1 MRKIVI
7 VFLISI
13 FFGCSTQKN
22 KTLNKSYHSVVS
34 TYNILFNGNEYLNK
48 GLENFNSSYK
58 ENYWDILPIEPIES
72 TDKIITVDGLE
83 NQDFLKAEEKA
94 AKAIQKHSMFI
105 NEIQYNS
112 KISEA
117 YFLLGKARYFDQRY
131 LPAIDAFNQ
140 IYKLNKED
148 DFWAKG
154 IIWKSKSHI
163 RLNQESV
170 AVDLINE
177 LLEEEDLD
185 SEIVSNANGVLAM
198 AFLNSEE
205 NDKAVK
211 PLKNAIKTTKQKSRQ
226 ARYLYVL
233 GQLYESKKRVD
244 SAKINFTKVVN
255 FKRRIPRDLYV
266 NAKTKKLQ
274 FSKNIDLKKEFLKM
288 IENEENKPYLD
299 KIYYSYSQALLN
311 SDSLQLAKKYL
322 KSSVRENSTDKDLKS
337 KVYINLFELNFNTSE
352 YLLAGKY
359 LDSALNV
366 IDKKSREFWTLDR
379 QKKGIEKVVNIEAN
393 LLLWDSLL
401 KISNYDKE
409 KLNKVLN
416 DVLDSRTLTN
426 TGTRELQPPTTKNS
440 SQTFIKTNFYFYNPQ
455 IVSLGKQSFIT
466 LWGNRN
472 RDTYWRSIQSTSA
485 KSEGKNIKNPKMEIL
500 EKSVDYTEIYKEIP
514 FTKFEKD
521 SILKLIELSKLEL
534 AESYIVKY
542 GNHKLG
548 QSILK
553 NFFESNSR
561 SNLLVNAKYL
571 LYKSYKIQNDRKY
584 IDIKEDILM
593 NDSLSRFAKIL
604 SKDPKFILDQKTSI
618 VLLDSLK
625 ILFKNQK
632 FEEVINSAKESIGFV
647 ENEDILIDLEILLAN
662 SLGRLEGVNKYNEV
676 LKEISKKYPTSAKSK
691 QLIKIS
697 NKINRKW
704 KEPNKLTKSDDFKIV
719 FVLSKM
725 DFSDNQIKESLR
737 LIEKTIDVKKRVSY
751 DVYDYDRALIV
762 IHDYTNRDDAENDIF
777 KIKQELEGFQLK
789 NNFVSLSSQYKNML
803 IYKTLELE

>member
-7 VFLISI
+7 VFLISV

-34 TYNILFNGNEYLNK
+34 TYNVLFNGNEYLNK

-233 GQLYESKKRVD
+233 GQLYEGKKRVD

-337 KVYINLFELNFNTSE
+337 KVYINLFELNFNASE

-632 FEEVINSAKESIGFV
+632 FEEVINSAKESVGFV

>member
-1 MRKIVI
+1 MRKIVV
-7 VFLISI
+7 VFLISV

-34 TYNILFNGNEYLNK
+34 TYNVLFNGNEYLNK
-48 GLENFNSSYK
+48 GLENFNSSYE

-94 AKAIQKHSMFI
+94 AKAIQKHSMLI

-198 AFLNSEE
+198 AFLNLEE

-244 SAKINFTKVVN
+244 SAKINFTKIVN
-255 FKRRIPRDLYV
+255 FKRRVPRDLYV

-337 KVYINLFELNFNTSE
+337 KVYINLFELNFNASE

-426 TGTRELQPPTTKNS
+426 TGTRDQPSTTINS
-440 SQTFIKTNFYFYNPQ
+440 DQTFIKTNFYFYNPQ

-548 QSILK
+548 QSIIK

-625 ILFKNQK
+625 TLFKNQK

>member
-1 MRKIVI
+1 LRKIVI
-7 VFLISI
+7 VFLISV

-34 TYNILFNGNEYLNK
+34 TYNVLFNGNEYLNK
-48 GLENFNSSYK
+48 GLENFNSSYE

-94 AKAIQKHSMFI
+94 AKAIQKHSMLI

-140 IYKLNKED
+140 IYKLKKED
-148 DFWAKG
+148 DIWAKG

-185 SEIVSNANGVLAM
+185 SEIVSNANSVLAM

-337 KVYINLFELNFNTSE
+337 KVYINLFELNFNASE

-426 TGTRELQPPTTKNS
+426 TGTRDLQPPTTKNS

-548 QSILK
+548 QSIIK

-561 SNLLVNAKYL
+561 SNLLTNAKYL

-584 IDIKEDILM
+584 VDIKEDILM

-625 ILFKNQK
+625 ILFQNQK

-662 SLGRLEGVNKYNEV
+662 SLGRLEGVHKYNEI

-691 QLIKIS
+691 HLIKIS

-704 KEPNKLTKSDDFKIV
+704 KEPNKSKKPDDFKIV

-737 LIEKTIDVKKRVSY
+737 LIEKIIDVKKRVSY

-777 KIKQELEGFQLK
+777 KLKQELEGFQLK

>member
-1 MRKIVI
+1 LRKIVI
-7 VFLISI
+7 VFLISV

-34 TYNILFNGNEYLNK
+34 TYNVLFNGNEYLNK
-48 GLENFNSSYK
+48 GLENFNSSYE

-94 AKAIQKHSMFI
+94 AKAIQKHSMLI

-198 AFLNSEE
+198 AFLNLEE

-233 GQLYESKKRVD
+233 GQLYESKKFVD

-255 FKRRIPRDLYV
+255 FKRRVPRDLYV

-337 KVYINLFELNFNTSE
+337 KVYINLFELNFNASE
-352 YLLAGKY
+352 YLLAEKY

-472 RDTYWRSIQSTSA
+472 RDTYWRSIQSNSA
-485 KSEGKNIKNPKMEIL
+485 KSEGKNIKTPKMEIL
-500 EKSVDYTEIYKEIP
+500 EKNVDYTEIYKEIP

-521 SILKLIELSKLEL
+521 SIHKLIELSKLEL

-548 QSILK
+548 QSIIK

-561 SNLLVNAKYL
+561 SNLLTNAKYL

-584 IDIKEDILM
+584 VDIKEDILM

-625 ILFKNQK
+625 ILFQNQK

-662 SLGRLEGVNKYNEV
+662 SLGRLEGLNKYNEV

-737 LIEKTIDVKKRVSY
+737 LIEKIIDVKKRVSY

-777 KIKQELEGFQLK
+777 KLKQELEGFQLK

>member
-7 VFLISI
+7 VFLISV

-34 TYNILFNGNEYLNK
+34 TYNVLFNGNEYLNK
-48 GLENFNSSYK
+48 GLENFNSSYE

-94 AKAIQKHSMFI
+94 AKAIQKHSMLI

-177 LLEEEDLD
+177 LLEKEDLD

-198 AFLNSEE
+198 AFLNLEE

-233 GQLYESKKRVD
+233 GQLYESKKFVD

-337 KVYINLFELNFNTSE
+337 KVYINLFELNFNASE

-416 DVLDSRTLTN
+416 DVLDSRTLIN
-426 TGTRELQPPTTKNS
+426 TGTRELQPPITKNS

-472 RDTYWRSIQSTSA
+472 RDTYWRSIQSSSA

-548 QSILK
+548 QSIIK

-561 SNLLVNAKYL
+561 SNLLTNAKYL

-584 IDIKEDILM
+584 VDIKEDILM

-625 ILFKNQK
+625 ILFQNQK

-704 KEPNKLTKSDDFKIV
+704 KEPNKSKKPDDFKIV

-777 KIKQELEGFQLK
+777 KLKQELEGFQLK

>member
-7 VFLISI
+7 VFLISL

-22 KTLNKSYHSVVS
+22 KTLNKNYHSVVS
-34 TYNILFNGNEYLNK
+34 AYNVLFNGKEYLNK

-58 ENYWDILPIEPIES
+58 ENYWYILPIEPIES

-94 AKAIQKHSMFI
+94 AKAIQKHSMLI

-148 DFWAKG
+148 DFWARG

-177 LLEEEDLD
+177 LLEKEDLD

-198 AFLNSEE
+198 AFLNLEE

-211 PLKNAIKTTKQKSRQ
+211 PLKNAIKTTKHKSRQ

-233 GQLYESKKRVD
+233 GQLYEGKRLVD

-255 FKRRIPRDLYV
+255 FKRKIPRDLYV

-274 FSKNIDLKKEFLKM
+274 FSKNIDLKKDFLKM

-299 KIYYSYSQALLN
+299 KIYYSFSQALLN
-311 SDSLQLAKKYL
+311 SDSLELAKKYL

-337 KVYINLFELNFNTSE
+337 KVYINLFELNFNSSE

-366 IDKKSREFWTLDR
+366 INKKSREFWILDR

-416 DVLDSRTLTN
+416 DVLDSRALTN
-426 TGTRELQPPTTKNS
+426 TRTRELQPPTSKNS
-440 SQTFIKTNFYFYNPQ
+440 DQTFIKTNFYFYNPQ

-472 RDTYWRSIQSTSA
+472 RDTYWSSTQSSSA
-485 KSEGKNIKNPKMEIL
+485 KSEGKNIKNPKMETL

-514 FTKFEKD
+514 FKKFEKD

-553 NFFESNSR
+553 NFFESNSG
-561 SNLLVNAKYL
+561 SNLLTNAKYL

-584 IDIKEDILM
+584 KDIKEDILL

-625 ILFKNQK
+625 ILFQNQK
-632 FEEVINSAKESIGFV
+632 FEEVINSAKQSIGFV

-691 QLIKIS
+691 HLIKIS

-704 KEPNKLTKSDDFKIV
+704 KEPNTSIKPDDFKIV

-725 DFSDNQIKESLR
+725 DFSDNQIKESFR
-737 LIEKTIDVKKRVSY
+737 LIEKIIDVKKRVSY

>member
-1 MRKIVI
+1 LRKIVI
-7 VFLISI
+7 VFLISV

-22 KTLNKSYHSVVS
+22 KTLNKNYHSVVS
-34 TYNILFNGNEYLNK
+34 TYNVLFNGKEYLNK

-58 ENYWDILPIEPIES
+58 ENYWYILPIEPIES

-94 AKAIQKHSMFI
+94 AKAIQKHSMLI

-148 DFWAKG
+148 DFWARG

-177 LLEEEDLD
+177 LLEKEDLD

-198 AFLNSEE
+198 AFLNLEE

-211 PLKNAIKTTKQKSRQ
+211 PLKKAIKTTKHKSRQ

-233 GQLYESKKRVD
+233 GQLYEGQRLVD

-255 FKRRIPRDLYV
+255 FKRKIPRDLYV

-274 FSKNIDLKKEFLKM
+274 FSKNIDLKKDFLKM

-299 KIYYSYSQALLN
+299 KIYYSFSQALLN
-311 SDSLQLAKKYL
+311 SDSLELAKKYL

-337 KVYINLFELNFNTSE
+337 KVYINLFELNFNSSE

-366 IDKKSREFWTLDR
+366 INKKSREFWILDR

-416 DVLDSRTLTN
+416 DVLDSRALTN

-440 SQTFIKTNFYFYNPQ
+440 DQTFIKTNFYFYNPQ

-472 RDTYWRSIQSTSA
+472 RDTYWRSTQSSSA

-500 EKSVDYTEIYKEIP
+500 EKSVDFTEIYKEIP

-521 SILKLIELSKLEL
+521 SIHKLIELSKLEL

-553 NFFESNSR
+553 NFFESNSG
-561 SNLLVNAKYL
+561 SNLLTNAKYL

-584 IDIKEDILM
+584 NDIKEDILL

-618 VLLDSLK
+618 LLLDSLK
-625 ILFKNQK
+625 ILFQNQK
-632 FEEVINSAKESIGFV
+632 FEEVINSAKQSIGFV

-691 QLIKIS
+691 HLIKIS

-704 KEPNKLTKSDDFKIV
+704 KEPNTSRKPDDFKIV

-725 DFSDNQIKESLR
+725 DFSDNQIKESFR
-737 LIEKTIDVKKRVSY
+737 LIEKIIDVKKRVSY

-762 IHDYTNRDDAENDIF
+762 IHDYINRDDAENDIF
-777 KIKQELEGFQLK
+777 KLKQELEGFQLK

>member
-1 MRKIVI
+1 M
-7 VFLISI
+7 
-13 FFGCSTQKN
+13 
-22 KTLNKSYHSVVS
+22 
-34 TYNILFNGNEYLNK
+34 
-48 GLENFNSSYK
+48 
-58 ENYWDILPIEPIES
+58 
-72 TDKIITVDGLE
+72 
-83 NQDFLKAEEKA
+83 
-94 AKAIQKHSMFI
+94 
-105 NEIQYNS
+105 
-112 KISEA
+112 
-117 YFLLGKARYFDQRY
+117 
-131 LPAIDAFNQ
+131 
-140 IYKLNKED
+140 
-148 DFWAKG
+148 
-154 IIWKSKSHI
+154 
-163 RLNQESV
+163 
-170 AVDLINE
+170 
-177 LLEEEDLD
+177 
-185 SEIVSNANGVLAM
+185 
-198 AFLNSEE
+198 
-205 NDKAVK
+205 
-211 PLKNAIKTTKQKSRQ
+211 
-226 ARYLYVL
+226 
-233 GQLYESKKRVD
+233 
-244 SAKINFTKVVN
+244 
-255 FKRRIPRDLYV
+255 
-266 NAKTKKLQ
+266 
-274 FSKNIDLKKEFLKM
+274 
-288 IENEENKPYLD
+288 
-299 KIYYSYSQALLN
+299 
-311 SDSLQLAKKYL
+311 
-322 KSSVRENSTDKDLKS
+322 
-337 KVYINLFELNFNTSE
+337 
-352 YLLAGKY
+352 
-359 LDSALNV
+359 
-366 IDKKSREFWTLDR
+366 
-379 QKKGIEKVVNIEAN
+379 VNIEAN

-426 TGTRELQPPTTKNS
+426 TVTRELQPPTTKNS

-472 RDTYWRSIQSTSA
+472 RDTYWRSTQSSSA

-548 QSILK
+548 QSIIK

-561 SNLLVNAKYL
+561 SNLLTNAKYL

-584 IDIKEDILM
+584 VDIKEDILM

-625 ILFKNQK
+625 ILFQNQK

-737 LIEKTIDVKKRVSY
+737 LIEKIIDVKKRVSY

-777 KIKQELEGFQLK
+777 KLKQELEGFQLK

>member
-7 VFLISI
+7 VFLISV

-34 TYNILFNGNEYLNK
+34 TYNVLFNGNEYLNK
-48 GLENFNSSYK
+48 GLENFNSSYE

-94 AKAIQKHSMFI
+94 AKAIQKHSMLI

-177 LLEEEDLD
+177 LLEKEDLD

-198 AFLNSEE
+198 AFLNLEE

-233 GQLYESKKRVD
+233 GQLYESKKFVD

-337 KVYINLFELNFNTSE
+337 KVYINLFELNFNASE

-472 RDTYWRSIQSTSA
+472 RDTYWRSIQSNSA

-548 QSILK
+548 QSIIK

-561 SNLLVNAKYL
+561 SNLLTNAKYL

-584 IDIKEDILM
+584 VDIKEDILM

-625 ILFKNQK
+625 ILFQNQK

>member
-94 AKAIQKHSMFI
+94 AKAIQKHSMLI

-337 KVYINLFELNFNTSE
+337 KVYINLFELNFNASE

-426 TGTRELQPPTTKNS
+426 TGTQDLQPPTTKNS

-625 ILFKNQK
+625 ILFQNQK

-704 KEPNKLTKSDDFKIV
+704 KEPNKSRKADDFKIV
-719 FVLSKM
+719 FVLSKK

>member
-1 MRKIVI
+1 MRKIVV
-7 VFLISI
+7 VFLISV

-34 TYNILFNGNEYLNK
+34 TYNVLFNGNEYLNK
-48 GLENFNSSYK
+48 GLENFNSSYE

-94 AKAIQKHSMFI
+94 AKAIQKHSMLI

-177 LLEEEDLD
+177 LLEKEDLD

-198 AFLNSEE
+198 AFLNLEE

-233 GQLYESKKRVD
+233 GQLYESKKFVD
-244 SAKINFTKVVN
+244 SAKINFTKIVN
-255 FKRRIPRDLYV
+255 FKRRVPRDLYV

-337 KVYINLFELNFNTSE
+337 KVYINLFELNFNASE

-409 KLNKVLN
+409 KLNKALN
-416 DVLDSRTLTN
+416 DVLDSRTLIN
-426 TGTRELQPPTTKNS
+426 TGTRELQPPITKNS

-466 LWGNRN
+466 LWGNRI
-472 RDTYWRSIQSTSA
+472 RDTYWRSIQSSSA

-584 IDIKEDILM
+584 VDIKEDILM

-625 ILFKNQK
+625 ILFQNQK

-704 KEPNKLTKSDDFKIV
+704 KEPNKSKKPDDFKIV

-777 KIKQELEGFQLK
+777 KLKQELEGFQLK

>member
-1 MRKIVI
+1 LRKIVV
-7 VFLISI
+7 VFLISV

-34 TYNILFNGNEYLNK
+34 TYNVLFNGNEYLNK
-48 GLENFNSSYK
+48 GLENFNSSYE

-72 TDKIITVDGLE
+72 TDKIITIDGLE

-94 AKAIQKHSMFI
+94 AKAIQKHSMLI

-198 AFLNSEE
+198 AFLNLEE

-233 GQLYESKKRVD
+233 GQLYESKKFVD

-255 FKRRIPRDLYV
+255 FKRRVPRDLYV

-337 KVYINLFELNFNTSE
+337 KVYINLFELNFNASE

-426 TGTRELQPPTTKNS
+426 TGTRDLQPPTTKNS

-548 QSILK
+548 QSIIK

-561 SNLLVNAKYL
+561 SNLLTNAKYL

-584 IDIKEDILM
+584 VDIKEDILM

-625 ILFKNQK
+625 ILFQNQK

>member
-7 VFLISI
+7 VFLISV

-34 TYNILFNGNEYLNK
+34 TYNVLFNGNEYLNK
-48 GLENFNSSYK
+48 GLENFNSSYE

-94 AKAIQKHSMFI
+94 AKAIQKHSMLI

-177 LLEEEDLD
+177 LLEKEDLD

-198 AFLNSEE
+198 AFLNLEE

-233 GQLYESKKRVD
+233 GQLYESKKFVD

-337 KVYINLFELNFNTSE
+337 KVYINLFELNFNASE

-548 QSILK
+548 QSIIK

-561 SNLLVNAKYL
+561 SNLLTNAKYL

-584 IDIKEDILM
+584 VDIKEDILM

-625 ILFKNQK
+625 ILFQNQK

-777 KIKQELEGFQLK
+777 KLKQELEGFQLK

>member
-7 VFLISI
+7 VFLISV

-34 TYNILFNGNEYLNK
+34 TYNVLFNGNEYLNK
-48 GLENFNSSYK
+48 GLENFNSSYE

-94 AKAIQKHSMFI
+94 AKAIQKHSMLI

-177 LLEEEDLD
+177 LLEKEDLD

-198 AFLNSEE
+198 AFLNLEE

-233 GQLYESKKRVD
+233 GQLYESKKFVD

-337 KVYINLFELNFNTSE
+337 KVYINLFELNFNASE

-426 TGTRELQPPTTKNS
+426 TGTLELQPPKTKNS
-440 SQTFIKTNFYFYNPQ
+440 DQTFIKTNFYFYNPQ

-561 SNLLVNAKYL
+561 SNLLANAKYL

-584 IDIKEDILM
+584 VDIKEDILM

-625 ILFKNQK
+625 ILFQNQK

-737 LIEKTIDVKKRVSY
+737 LIEKIIDVKKRVSY

-777 KIKQELEGFQLK
+777 KLKQELEGFQLK

>member
-7 VFLISI
+7 VFLISV

-34 TYNILFNGNEYLNK
+34 TYNVLFNGNEYLNK
-48 GLENFNSSYK
+48 GLENFNSSYE

-94 AKAIQKHSMFI
+94 AKAIQKHSMLI

-177 LLEEEDLD
+177 LLEKEDLD

-198 AFLNSEE
+198 AFLNLEE

-233 GQLYESKKRVD
+233 GQLYESKKFVD

-255 FKRRIPRDLYV
+255 FKRRVPRDLYV

-337 KVYINLFELNFNTSE
+337 KVYINLFELNFNASE

-426 TGTRELQPPTTKNS
+426 TGTLELQPTKTKNS
-440 SQTFIKTNFYFYNPQ
+440 DQTFIKTNFYFYNPQ

-521 SILKLIELSKLEL
+521 SIHKLIELSKLEL

-548 QSILK
+548 QSIIK

-561 SNLLVNAKYL
+561 SNLLTNAKYL

-584 IDIKEDILM
+584 VDIKEDILM

-625 ILFKNQK
+625 ILFQNQK
-632 FEEVINSAKESIGFV
+632 FEEVINSAKQSIGFV

-777 KIKQELEGFQLK
+777 KLKQELEGFQLK

>member
-7 VFLISI
+7 VFLISV

-34 TYNILFNGNEYLNK
+34 TYNVLFNGNEYLNK

-94 AKAIQKHSMFI
+94 AKAIQKHSMLI

-177 LLEEEDLD
+177 LLEKEDLD

-198 AFLNSEE
+198 AFLNLEE

-233 GQLYESKKRVD
+233 GQLYESKKFVD

-255 FKRRIPRDLYV
+255 FKRRVPRDLYV

-337 KVYINLFELNFNTSE
+337 KVYINLFELNFNASE

-426 TGTRELQPPTTKNS
+426 TGTLELQPPTTKNS
-440 SQTFIKTNFYFYNPQ
+440 DQTFIKTNFYFYNPQ

-548 QSILK
+548 QSIIK

-561 SNLLVNAKYL
+561 SNLLTNAKYL

-584 IDIKEDILM
+584 VDIKEDILM

-625 ILFKNQK
+625 ILFQNQK

>member
-7 VFLISI
+7 VFLISV

-22 KTLNKSYHSVVS
+22 KTLNKSYHSIVS
-34 TYNILFNGNEYLNK
+34 TYNVLFNGNEYLNK
-48 GLENFNSSYK
+48 GLENFNSSYE

-72 TDKIITVDGLE
+72 TDKIITFDGLE

-94 AKAIQKHSMFI
+94 AKAIQKHSMLI

-170 AVDLINE
+170 AVDLIKE
-177 LLEEEDLD
+177 LLEKEDLD
-185 SEIVSNANGVLAM
+185 LEIVSSANGVLAM
-198 AFLNSEE
+198 AFLNLKE

-211 PLKNAIKTTKQKSRQ
+211 PLKNAIITTKQKSRQ
-226 ARYLYVL
+226 ARYLYIL
-233 GQLYESKKRVD
+233 GQLYESKKLVD
-244 SAKINFTKVVN
+244 SSKINFTKVVN

-274 FSKNIDLKKEFLKM
+274 FSKDIDLKKDFLKM

-299 KIYYSYSQALLN
+299 KIYYSFSQALLN
-311 SDSLQLAKKYL
+311 LDSLELAQKYL
-322 KSSVRENSTDKDLKS
+322 KSSVRENSTDKNLKS
-337 KVYINLFELNFNTSE
+337 KVYINLFELNFNASE

-366 IDKKSREFWTLDR
+366 IDKKSKEFWTLDR
-379 QKKGIEKVVNIEAN
+379 QKKGIEKVVNIESN

-416 DVLDSRTLTN
+416 DVLDSRILTN

-440 SQTFIKTNFYFYNPQ
+440 DQPFIKTNFYFYNPQ

-472 RDTYWRSIQSTSA
+472 RDTYWRSTQSSSA
-485 KSEGKNIKNPKMEIL
+485 ISEGKNIKNPKMEIF

-521 SILKLIELSKLEL
+521 SILKLIELSKIEL

-548 QSILK
+548 QSIIK
-553 NFFESNSR
+553 NFFESNSG
-561 SNLLVNAKYL
+561 SNLLTNAKYL

-584 IDIKEDILM
+584 KDIKEDILM

-625 ILFKNQK
+625 TLFQNQK
-632 FEEVINSAKESIGFV
+632 FEEVINSTKESIGFV

-662 SLGRLEGVNKYNEV
+662 SLGRLEGVKKYNEV
-676 LKEISKKYPTSAKSK
+676 LKEIAKKYPTSAKSK

-697 NKINRKW
+697 NKINRNW
-704 KEPNKLTKSDDFKIV
+704 KEPSKLTKPDNFKIIFV
-719 FVLSKM
+719 FSKM

-737 LIEKTIDVKKRVSY
+737 RIKKTIDVKKRVSY

>member
-7 VFLISI
+7 VFLISV

-34 TYNILFNGNEYLNK
+34 TYNVLFNGNEYLNK
-48 GLENFNSSYK
+48 GLENFNSSYE

-94 AKAIQKHSMFI
+94 AKAIQKHSMLI

-337 KVYINLFELNFNTSE
+337 KVYINLFELNFNASE

-548 QSILK
+548 QSIIK

-561 SNLLVNAKYL
+561 SNLLTNAKYL

-584 IDIKEDILM
+584 VDIKEDILM

-625 ILFKNQK
+625 ILFQNQK

-777 KIKQELEGFQLK
+777 KLKQELEGFQLK

>member
-7 VFLISI
+7 VFLISV

-22 KTLNKSYHSVVS
+22 KILNKSYHSVVS
-34 TYNILFNGNEYLNK
+34 TYNVLFNGNEYLNK
-48 GLENFNSSYK
+48 GLENFNSSYE

-94 AKAIQKHSMFI
+94 AKAIQKHSMLI

-177 LLEEEDLD
+177 LLEKEDLD

-198 AFLNSEE
+198 AFLNLEE

-233 GQLYESKKRVD
+233 SQLYESKKFVD

-299 KIYYSYSQALLN
+299 KIYYCYSQALLN

-337 KVYINLFELNFNTSE
+337 KVYINLFELNFNASE

-426 TGTRELQPPTTKNS
+426 TGTLELQPTKTKNS
-440 SQTFIKTNFYFYNPQ
+440 DQTFIKTNFYFYNPQ

-472 RDTYWRSIQSTSA
+472 RDSYWRSIQSSSA
-485 KSEGKNIKNPKMEIL
+485 KAEGKNIKNPKMEIL

-632 FEEVINSAKESIGFV
+632 FEEVINSAKESVGFV

-676 LKEISKKYPTSAKSK
+676 LKEISKKYPSSAKSK

-697 NKINRKW
+697 NKISRKW

-725 DFSDNQIKESLR
+725 DFSYNQIKESLR

>member
-7 VFLISI
+7 VFLISV

-34 TYNILFNGNEYLNK
+34 TYNVLFNGNEYLNK
-48 GLENFNSSYK
+48 GLENFNSSYE

-94 AKAIQKHSMFI
+94 AKAIQKHSMLI

-177 LLEEEDLD
+177 LLEKEDLD

-198 AFLNSEE
+198 AFLNLEE

-233 GQLYESKKRVD
+233 GQLYESKKFVD

-337 KVYINLFELNFNTSE
+337 KVYINLFELNFNASE

-426 TGTRELQPPTTKNS
+426 TGTRELQPPKTKNS
-440 SQTFIKTNFYFYNPQ
+440 DQTFIKTNFYFYNPQ

-472 RDTYWRSIQSTSA
+472 RDTYWRSIQSNSA

-548 QSILK
+548 QSIIK

-561 SNLLVNAKYL
+561 SNLLTNAKYL

-584 IDIKEDILM
+584 VDIKEDILM

-625 ILFKNQK
+625 ILFQNQK
-632 FEEVINSAKESIGFV
+632 FEEVINSAKQSIGFV

-662 SLGRLEGVNKYNEV
+662 SLGRLEGVNKYNEI

-691 QLIKIS
+691 HLIKIS

-704 KEPNKLTKSDDFKIV
+704 KEPNKSKKPDDFKIV

-725 DFSDNQIKESLR
+725 DFSDNQIKESFR
-737 LIEKTIDVKKRVSY
+737 LIEKIIDVKKRVSY

-777 KIKQELEGFQLK
+777 KLKQELEGFQLK

>member
-1 MRKIVI
+1 M
-7 VFLISI
+7 
-13 FFGCSTQKN
+13 
-22 KTLNKSYHSVVS
+22 
-34 TYNILFNGNEYLNK
+34 NK

-58 ENYWDILPIEPIES
+58 ENYWNILPIEPIES

-226 ARYLYVL
+226 ARYLYLL

-337 KVYINLFELNFNTSE
+337 KVYINLFELNFNASE

-632 FEEVINSAKESIGFV
+632 FEEVINSAKESVGFV

>member
-7 VFLISI
+7 VFLISV

-34 TYNILFNGNEYLNK
+34 TYNVLFNGNEYLNK

-94 AKAIQKHSMFI
+94 AKAIQKHSMLI

-177 LLEEEDLD
+177 LLEKEDLD

-198 AFLNSEE
+198 AFLNLEE

-233 GQLYESKKRVD
+233 GQLYESKKFVD

-337 KVYINLFELNFNTSE
+337 KVYINLFELNFNASE

-426 TGTRELQPPTTKNS
+426 TGTRDLQPPTTKNS

-472 RDTYWRSIQSTSA
+472 RDTYWRSIQSNSA
-485 KSEGKNIKNPKMEIL
+485 KSEGKNIKTPKMEIL

-548 QSILK
+548 QSIIK

-584 IDIKEDILM
+584 VDIKEDILM

-625 ILFKNQK
+625 TLFKNQK

>member
-7 VFLISI
+7 VFLISV

-34 TYNILFNGNEYLNK
+34 TYNVLFNGNEYLNK
-48 GLENFNSSYK
+48 GLENFNSSYE

-94 AKAIQKHSMFI
+94 AKAIQKHSMLI

-177 LLEEEDLD
+177 LLEKEDLD
-185 SEIVSNANGVLAM
+185 SEIISNANGVLAM
-198 AFLNSEE
+198 AFLNLEE

-211 PLKNAIKTTKQKSRQ
+211 PLKKAIKTTKHKSRQ

-337 KVYINLFELNFNTSE
+337 KVYINLFELNFNASE

-426 TGTRELQPPTTKNS
+426 TGTRDLQPPTTKNS

-548 QSILK
+548 QSIIK

-561 SNLLVNAKYL
+561 SNLLTNAKYL

-584 IDIKEDILM
+584 VDIKEDILM

-625 ILFKNQK
+625 ILFQNQK

-662 SLGRLEGVNKYNEV
+662 SLGRLEGVHKYNEI

-691 QLIKIS
+691 HLIKIS

-777 KIKQELEGFQLK
+777 KLKQELEGFQLK

>member
-7 VFLISI
+7 VFLISV

-22 KTLNKSYHSVVS
+22 KTLNKNYHSVVS
-34 TYNILFNGNEYLNK
+34 TYNVLFNGNEYLNK

-58 ENYWDILPIEPIES
+58 ENYWDILPIEPIEF

-94 AKAIQKHSMFI
+94 AKAIQKHSMLI

-148 DFWAKG
+148 DFWANG

-177 LLEEEDLD
+177 LLEKEDLD

-198 AFLNSEE
+198 AFLNLEE

-233 GQLYESKKRVD
+233 GQLYEGKKFVD
-244 SAKINFTKVVN
+244 SAKINFTKVVS
-255 FKRRIPRDLYV
+255 FKRKIPRDLYV

-274 FSKNIDLKKEFLKM
+274 FSKNIDLKKDFLKM

-299 KIYYSYSQALLN
+299 KIYYSFSQALLN

-337 KVYINLFELNFNTSE
+337 KVYINLFELNFNASE

-426 TGTRELQPPTTKNS
+426 TGTRDLQPPTTKNS
-440 SQTFIKTNFYFYNPQ
+440 DQTFIKTNFYFYNPQ

-472 RDTYWRSIQSTSA
+472 RDTYWRSTQSSLA
-485 KSEGKNIKNPKMEIL
+485 KSEGKNIENPKMEIL

-548 QSILK
+548 QSIIK
-553 NFFESNSR
+553 NFFESNSG
-561 SNLLVNAKYL
+561 SNLLTNAKYL
-571 LYKSYKIQNDRKY
+571 LYKSYKIQNDIKY
-584 IDIKEDILM
+584 NDIKEDILM

-618 VLLDSLK
+618 ILLDSLK
-625 ILFKNQK
+625 TLFQNQK

-676 LKEISKKYPTSAKSK
+676 LKEIAKKYPTSAKSK
-691 QLIKIS
+691 HLIKIS

-704 KEPNKLTKSDDFKIV
+704 KEPNKSRKPDDFKIV

>member
-7 VFLISI
+7 VFLISV

-22 KTLNKSYHSVVS
+22 KTLNKRYHSIVS
-34 TYNILFNGNEYLNK
+34 TYNVLFNGNEYLNK

-94 AKAIQKHSMFI
+94 AKAIQKHSMLI

-177 LLEEEDLD
+177 LLEKEDLD

-198 AFLNSEE
+198 AFLNLEE

-233 GQLYESKKRVD
+233 GQLYESKKFVD

-322 KSSVRENSTDKDLKS
+322 KSSVRKNSTDKDLKS
-337 KVYINLFELNFNTSE
+337 KVYINLFELNFNASE

-472 RDTYWRSIQSTSA
+472 RDSYWRSIQSSLA
-485 KSEGKNIKNPKMEIL
+485 KSKGKNIKNPKMEIL

-548 QSILK
+548 QSIIK
-553 NFFESNSR
+553 NFIESNSG
-561 SNLLVNAKYL
+561 SNLLTNAKYL

>member
-1 MRKIVI
+1 LRKIVI
-7 VFLISI
+7 VFLISV

-34 TYNILFNGNEYLNK
+34 TYNVLFNGNEYLNK
-48 GLENFNSSYK
+48 GLENFNSSYE

-94 AKAIQKHSMFI
+94 AKAIQKHSMLI

-198 AFLNSEE
+198 AFLNLEE

-233 GQLYESKKRVD
+233 GQLYESKKFVD

-255 FKRRIPRDLYV
+255 FKRRVPRDLYV

-337 KVYINLFELNFNTSE
+337 KVYINLFELNFNASE

-472 RDTYWRSIQSTSA
+472 RDTYWRSIQSNSA
-485 KSEGKNIKNPKMEIL
+485 KSEGKNIKTPKMEIL

-521 SILKLIELSKLEL
+521 SIHKLIELSKLEL

-548 QSILK
+548 QSIIK

-561 SNLLVNAKYL
+561 SNLLTNAKYL

-584 IDIKEDILM
+584 VDIKEDILM

-625 ILFKNQK
+625 ILFQNQK

-662 SLGRLEGVNKYNEV
+662 SFGRLEGVNKYNEV

-777 KIKQELEGFQLK
+777 KLKQELEGFQLK

>member
-337 KVYINLFELNFNTSE
+337 KVYINLFELNFNASE

-426 TGTRELQPPTTKNS
+426 TGTQDLQPLTTKNS

-548 QSILK
+548 QSIIK
-553 NFFESNSR
+553 NFFESNSG
-561 SNLLVNAKYL
+561 SNLLTNAKYL
-571 LYKSYKIQNDRKY
+571 LYKSYKIQNDRKFN
-584 IDIKEDILM
+584 DIKEDILL

-618 VLLDSLK
+618 LLLDSLK
-625 ILFKNQK
+625 TLFQNQK
-632 FEEVINSAKESIGFV
+632 FEEVINSAKESLVFV

>member
-7 VFLISI
+7 VFLISV

-22 KTLNKSYHSVVS
+22 KTLNKSYHSLVS
-34 TYNILFNGNEYLNK
+34 TYNVLFNGDEYLNK
-48 GLENFNSSYK
+48 GLESFNSSYQ
-58 ENYWDILPIEPIES
+58 ENYWNILPIEPIES
-72 TDKIITVDGLE
+72 TNKIITVDGLE

-94 AKAIQKHSMFI
+94 AKAIQKHSMLI

-112 KISEA
+112 KTSEA

-148 DFWAKG
+148 DFWAEG
-154 IIWKSKSHI
+154 IIWKSKSNI

-177 LLEEEDLD
+177 LLKKEDLN

-198 AFLNSEE
+198 AFLNLGD
-205 NDKAVK
+205 NDKAIK
-211 PLKNAIKTTKQKSRQ
+211 PLKNAIKTTKQKSLQ

-233 GQLYESKKRVD
+233 GQIYEGKKLVD

-274 FSKNIDLKKEFLKM
+274 FSKNIDLKKDFLKM

-299 KIYYSYSQALLN
+299 KIYYSFSQALLN
-311 SDSLQLAKKYL
+311 SDSLELAKKYL

-337 KVYINLFELNFNTSE
+337 KVYINLFELNFNASE

-440 SQTFIKTNFYFYNPQ
+440 DQTFIKTNFYFYNPQ

-472 RDTYWRSIQSTSA
+472 RDTYWRSIQSSSA

-632 FEEVINSAKESIGFV
+632 FEEVINSAKESVGFV

>member
-337 KVYINLFELNFNTSE
+337 KVYINLFELNFNASE

-416 DVLDSRTLTN
+416 DVVDSRTLTN

-440 SQTFIKTNFYFYNPQ
+440 DQTFIKTNFYFYNPQ

-472 RDTYWRSIQSTSA
+472 RDTYWRSIQSSSA
-485 KSEGKNIKNPKMEIL
+485 KSEDKNIKNPKMEIL

-548 QSILK
+548 QSIIK
-553 NFFESNSR
+553 NFFESNSG
-561 SNLLVNAKYL
+561 SNLLTNAKYL

-618 VLLDSLK
+618 VLLDSFK
-625 ILFKNQK
+625 TLFKNQK

>member
-7 VFLISI
+7 VFLISV

-22 KTLNKSYHSVVS
+22 KTLNKNYHSVVS
-34 TYNILFNGNEYLNK
+34 TYNVLFNGNEYLNK

-58 ENYWDILPIEPIES
+58 ENYWDILPIEPIEF
-72 TDKIITVDGLE
+72 TEKIITVDGLE

-94 AKAIQKHSMFI
+94 AKAIQKHSMLI

-148 DFWAKG
+148 DFWANG

-177 LLEEEDLD
+177 LLEKEDLD
-185 SEIVSNANGVLAM
+185 SEIVSNANAVLAM
-198 AFLNSEE
+198 AFLNLEE

-233 GQLYESKKRVD
+233 GQLYEGKKFVD

-274 FSKNIDLKKEFLKM
+274 FSKNIDLKKDFLKM

-299 KIYYSYSQALLN
+299 KIYYSFSQALLN
-311 SDSLQLAKKYL
+311 SDSLQLAKRYL
-322 KSSVRENSTDKDLKS
+322 KLSVRENSTDKDLKS
-337 KVYINLFELNFNTSE
+337 KVYINLFELNFNASE

-426 TGTRELQPPTTKNS
+426 TGTRDLQPPTTKNS
-440 SQTFIKTNFYFYNPQ
+440 DQTFIKTNFYFYNPQ

-472 RDTYWRSIQSTSA
+472 RDTYWRSIQSSSA
-485 KSEGKNIKNPKMEIL
+485 KSEYKNIKNPKMEIL

-542 GNHKLG
+542 DNHKLG

-553 NFFESNSR
+553 NFFESNSG
-561 SNLLVNAKYL
+561 SNLLTNAKYL

-584 IDIKEDILM
+584 NDIKEDILL

-618 VLLDSLK
+618 LLLDSLK
-625 ILFKNQK
+625 TLFQNQK

-662 SLGRLEGVNKYNEV
+662 SLGRLEGVNKYNEI
-676 LKEISKKYPTSAKSK
+676 LKEIAKKYPTSAKSK
-691 QLIKIS
+691 HLIKIS

-704 KEPNKLTKSDDFKIV
+704 KEPNKSRKPDDFKII

-725 DFSDNQIKESLR
+725 DFSDNQIKESLK

>member
-7 VFLISI
+7 VFLISV

-34 TYNILFNGNEYLNK
+34 TYNVLFNGNEYLNK
-48 GLENFNSSYK
+48 GLENFNSSYE

-94 AKAIQKHSMFI
+94 AKAIQKHSMLI

-170 AVDLINE
+170 ALDLIDE
-177 LLEEEDLD
+177 LLEKEDLD
-185 SEIVSNANGVLAM
+185 SEIVSNANSVLAM

-337 KVYINLFELNFNTSE
+337 KVYINLFELNFNASE

-416 DVLDSRTLTN
+416 DVLDSRTLIN
-426 TGTRELQPPTTKNS
+426 TGTRELQPPITKNS

-466 LWGNRN
+466 LWGNRS
-472 RDTYWRSIQSTSA
+472 RDTYWRSIQSSSA

-521 SILKLIELSKLEL
+521 SIHKLIELSKLEL

-548 QSILK
+548 QSIIK

-561 SNLLVNAKYL
+561 SNLLTNAKYL

-584 IDIKEDILM
+584 VDIKEDILM

-625 ILFKNQK
+625 ILFQNQK

-777 KIKQELEGFQLK
+777 KLKQELEGFQLK

>member
-7 VFLISI
+7 VFLISV

-22 KTLNKSYHSVVS
+22 KILNKSYHSVVS
-34 TYNILFNGNEYLNK
+34 TYNVLFNGNEYLNK
-48 GLENFNSSYK
+48 GLENFNSSYE

-72 TDKIITVDGLE
+72 TDKIITIDGLE

-94 AKAIQKHSMFI
+94 AKAIQKHSMLI

-177 LLEEEDLD
+177 LLEKEDLD

-198 AFLNSEE
+198 AFLNLEE

-233 GQLYESKKRVD
+233 GQLYESKKFVD
-244 SAKINFTKVVN
+244 SAKINFTKIVN
-255 FKRRIPRDLYV
+255 FKRRVPRDLYV

-337 KVYINLFELNFNTSE
+337 KVYINLFELNFNASE

-366 IDKKSREFWTLDR
+366 IDKKAREFWTLDR

-426 TGTRELQPPTTKNS
+426 TGTRELQPPTIKNS

-472 RDTYWRSIQSTSA
+472 RDTYWRSIQSTSS

>member
-7 VFLISI
+7 VFLISV

-22 KTLNKSYHSVVS
+22 KTLNKNYHSVVS
-34 TYNILFNGNEYLNK
+34 TYNVLFNGNEYLNK

-58 ENYWDILPIEPIES
+58 ENYWDILPIEPIEF

-94 AKAIQKHSMFI
+94 AKAIQKHSMLI

-148 DFWAKG
+148 DFWANG

-177 LLEEEDLD
+177 LLEKEDLD

-198 AFLNSEE
+198 AFLNLEE

-233 GQLYESKKRVD
+233 GQLYEGKKLVD

-299 KIYYSYSQALLN
+299 KIYYSFSQALLN

-337 KVYINLFELNFNTSE
+337 KVYINLFELNFNASE

-440 SQTFIKTNFYFYNPQ
+440 DQTFIKTNFYFYNPQ

-472 RDTYWRSIQSTSA
+472 RDTYWRSIQSMSA
-485 KSEGKNIKNPKMEIL
+485 KSDIKNI
-500 EKSVDYTEIYKEIP
+500 
-514 FTKFEKD
+514 
-521 SILKLIELSKLEL
+521 
-534 AESYIVKY
+534 
-542 GNHKLG
+542 
-548 QSILK
+548 
-553 NFFESNSR
+553 
-561 SNLLVNAKYL
+561 
-571 LYKSYKIQNDRKY
+571 
-584 IDIKEDILM
+584 
-593 NDSLSRFAKIL
+593 
-604 SKDPKFILDQKTSI
+604 
-618 VLLDSLK
+618 
-625 ILFKNQK
+625 
-632 FEEVINSAKESIGFV
+632 
-647 ENEDILIDLEILLAN
+647 
-662 SLGRLEGVNKYNEV
+662 
-676 LKEISKKYPTSAKSK
+676 
-691 QLIKIS
+691 
-697 NKINRKW
+697 
-704 KEPNKLTKSDDFKIV
+704 
-719 FVLSKM
+719 
-725 DFSDNQIKESLR
+725 
-737 LIEKTIDVKKRVSY
+737 
-751 DVYDYDRALIV
+751 
-762 IHDYTNRDDAENDIF
+762 
-777 KIKQELEGFQLK
+777 
-789 NNFVSLSSQYKNML
+789 
-803 IYKTLELE
+803 

>member
-7 VFLISI
+7 VFLISV

-34 TYNILFNGNEYLNK
+34 TYNVLFNGNEYLNK
-48 GLENFNSSYK
+48 GLENFNSSYE

-94 AKAIQKHSMFI
+94 AKAIQKHSMLI

-198 AFLNSEE
+198 AFLNLEE

-233 GQLYESKKRVD
+233 GQLYESKKFVD

-337 KVYINLFELNFNTSE
+337 KVYINLFELNFNASE

-426 TGTRELQPPTTKNS
+426 TGTLELQPPKTKNS
-440 SQTFIKTNFYFYNPQ
+440 DQTFIKTNFYFYNPQ

-472 RDTYWRSIQSTSA
+472 RDTYWRSIQSNSA

-548 QSILK
+548 QSIIK

-561 SNLLVNAKYL
+561 SNLLTNAKYL

-584 IDIKEDILM
+584 VDIKEDILM

-625 ILFKNQK
+625 ILFQNQK

-704 KEPNKLTKSDDFKIV
+704 KEPNKSKKPDDFKIV

-737 LIEKTIDVKKRVSY
+737 LIEKIIDVKKRVSY

-777 KIKQELEGFQLK
+777 KLKQELEGFQLK

>member
-1 MRKIVI
+1 MRKIVV
-7 VFLISI
+7 VFLISV

-34 TYNILFNGNEYLNK
+34 TYNVLFNGNEYLNK
-48 GLENFNSSYK
+48 GLENFNSSYE

-94 AKAIQKHSMFI
+94 AKAIQKHSMLI

-185 SEIVSNANGVLAM
+185 SEIVSNANSVLAM

-244 SAKINFTKVVN
+244 SAKINFTKIVN
-255 FKRRIPRDLYV
+255 FKRRVPRDLYV

-337 KVYINLFELNFNTSE
+337 KVYINLFELNFNASE

-416 DVLDSRTLTN
+416 DVLDSRTLIN
-426 TGTRELQPPTTKNS
+426 TGTRELQPPITKNS

-472 RDTYWRSIQSTSA
+472 RDSYWRSIQSSLA
-485 KSEGKNIKNPKMEIL
+485 KSKGKNIKNPKMEIL

-521 SILKLIELSKLEL
+521 SIHKLIELSKLEL

-548 QSILK
+548 QSIIK

-584 IDIKEDILM
+584 VDIKEDILM

-625 ILFKNQK
+625 ILFQNQK

-662 SLGRLEGVNKYNEV
+662 SLGRLEGVHKYNEI

-691 QLIKIS
+691 HLIKIS

-704 KEPNKLTKSDDFKIV
+704 KEPNKSKKPDDFKIV
-719 FVLSKM
+719 FVFSKM

-777 KIKQELEGFQLK
+777 KLKQELEGFQLK

>member
-1 MRKIVI
+1 LRKIVI
-7 VFLISI
+7 VFLISV

-34 TYNILFNGNEYLNK
+34 TYNVLFNGNEYLNK

-94 AKAIQKHSMFI
+94 AKAIQKHSMLI

-177 LLEEEDLD
+177 LLEKEDLD

-198 AFLNSEE
+198 AFLNLEE

-233 GQLYESKKRVD
+233 GQLYESKKFVD

-337 KVYINLFELNFNTSE
+337 KVYINLFELNFNASE

-440 SQTFIKTNFYFYNPQ
+440 DQTFIKTNFYFYNPQ

-472 RDTYWRSIQSTSA
+472 RDTYWRSIQSSSA

-561 SNLLVNAKYL
+561 SNLLTNAKYL

-625 ILFKNQK
+625 ILFQNQK

-691 QLIKIS
+691 HLIKIS

-704 KEPNKLTKSDDFKIV
+704 KEPNKSKKPDDFKIV

-777 KIKQELEGFQLK
+777 KLKQELEGFQLK